1 MGRHQYDVGVA
12 GWPRS
17 LYPFGQAVVK
27 IGECDPG
34 SVCSCCERSRVVGQ
48 SDQPDADAAALKVLR
63 SFREGLVCT
72 GAGSAYPRLPQVVDG
87 V

>member
-1 MGRHQYDVGVA
+1 MGRHQYDVGVV
-12 GWPRS
+12 GWARG

-27 IGECDPG
+27 IGECDPR
-34 SVCSCCERSRVVGQ
+34 SVCSRCERSRVVGQ
-48 SDQPDADAAALKVLR
+48 GDQSDADLAALKVLW